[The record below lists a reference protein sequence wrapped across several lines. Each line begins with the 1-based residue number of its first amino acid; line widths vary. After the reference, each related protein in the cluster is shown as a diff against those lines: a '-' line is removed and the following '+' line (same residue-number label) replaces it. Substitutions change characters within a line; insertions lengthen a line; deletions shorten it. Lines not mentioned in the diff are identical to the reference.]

1 MGAGLDRAR
10 VLIIGGHAITRLGL
24 RFLLAADP
32 RYHILGHLD
41 HGALVSFFV
50 ASKPIDLVLLDFC
63 LPDIDGIQVL
73 ADLIGRYDMTVVVLT
88 GAATSDEAKHALKL
102 GERAFLSTSD
112 GRSEERRVGLGCVST
127 CRSRCAPV
135 LLIK

>member
-1 MGAGLDRAR
+1 MIRRPPRSTRTDTLFPYTTLFRSERLGRPLVSVSQMGAGLDRAR

-50 ASKPIDLVLLDFC
+50 ASQPIDLVLLDFC
-63 LPDIDGIQVL
+63 LPDIDGIQVM
-73 ADLIGRYDMTVVVLT
+73 AALIGR
-88 GAATSDEAKHALKL
+88 
-102 GERAFLSTSD
+102 
-112 GRSEERRVGLGCVST
+112 SE
-127 CRSRCAPV
+127 
-135 LLIK
+135 

>member
-1 MGAGLDRAR
+1 MGAVLYRAR

-50 ASKPIDLVLLDFC
+50 ASQPIDLVLLDFC
-63 LPDIDGIQVL
+63 LPDIDGIHVL

-88 GAATSDEAKHALKL
+88 GAPTPAEVKHALKC
-102 GERAFLSTSD
+102 
-112 GRSEERRVGLGCVST
+112 RSEKPTSEPQSLMRTSYSVFFLKKT
-127 CRSRCAPV
+127 KTP
-135 LLIK
+135 IEKYTTT